1 MEIVELKAQIR
12 QRTGKKG
19 AKECRR
25 AGLLPGILYGLDDQ
39 ALPVAVNPKE
49 LDRALHTQA
58 GANVIIQLNIADRAA
73 QPLNVVVKDLQI
85 DTIRDTMR
93 HVDFCRISL
102 DEAIQTSVP
111 FRVVGEAP
119 GVKKGGILEHT
130 LWELEVECLP
140 LNIPTAIEINVDS
153 LEIGD
158 SLAVSDLKVPDGVK
172 VLTAWDTTVV
182 SIAAP
187 RVEAEVAPAPVAE
200 AEAAEPEVIEKPGKE
215 AKGAEAKEA
224 EEKEEKRKSKE

>member
-1 MEIVELKAQIR
+1 
-12 QRTGKKG
+12 
-19 AKECRR
+19 
-25 AGLLPGILYGLDDQ
+25 
-39 ALPVAVNPKE
+39 
-49 LDRALHTQA
+49 
-58 GANVIIQLNIADRAA
+58 
-73 QPLNVVVKDLQI
+73 
-85 DTIRDTMR
+85 
-93 HVDFCRISL
+93 
-102 DEAIQTSVP
+102 VP

>member
-49 LDRALHTQA
+49 LDRVLHTQA

-85 DTIRDTMR
+85 DTIRDTLTSAAYRSMKPSKPP
-93 HVDFCRISL
+93 CRSGL
-102 DEAIQTSVP
+102 W
-111 FRVVGEAP
+111 
-119 GVKKGGILEHT
+119 VK
-130 LWELEVECLP
+130 LP
-140 LNIPTAIEINVDS
+140 A
-153 LEIGD
+153 
-158 SLAVSDLKVPDGVK
+158 
-172 VLTAWDTTVV
+172 
-182 SIAAP
+182 
-187 RVEAEVAPAPVAE
+187 
-200 AEAAEPEVIEKPGKE
+200 
-215 AKGAEAKEA
+215 
-224 EEKEEKRKSKE
+224 